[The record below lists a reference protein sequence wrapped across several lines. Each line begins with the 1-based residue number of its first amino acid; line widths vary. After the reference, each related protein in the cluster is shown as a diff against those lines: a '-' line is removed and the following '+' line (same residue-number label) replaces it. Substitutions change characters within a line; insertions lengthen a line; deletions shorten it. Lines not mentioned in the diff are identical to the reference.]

1 LTIAVIVTV
10 KLRYIPAP
18 YCCWNPS
25 MSNPAASPPKNWFG
39 RNRPLLLI
47 GGPVAVV
54 VVALIFYLTTGRYVS
69 TDDAYIQSARVD
81 VSTEVSGRIREIEVR
96 DNQSVHK
103 GDVLFRLDTPAFN
116 IAVADARA
124 QLAAAMIKVPSL
136 QAVYRQRLADEAAAK
151 NTLDYDQREFARQTE
166 LQGQGISS
174 RAQLDQAKNNF
185 QSAQQQLAAA
195 QQQTASALADLGG
208 DANAQPASLP
218 LVRQAQAALDHALLQ
233 LSYTIVHAPM
243 DGIVAKVDQIQVGDH
258 VNAATPLFALM
269 SGTDIWVEANFKE
282 TDLTYMRPGQRATFS
297 VDAYP
302 GRSFTG
308 HVLSTSPGTGSSFSL
323 LPPENSSGN
332 WVKVVQ
338 RLPVRLSIDHNDGV
352 PLAAGM
358 SVEATVDTEHHR
370 SLAFWD

>member
-1 LTIAVIVTV
+1 
-10 KLRYIPAP
+10 
-18 YCCWNPS
+18 

-185 QSAQQQLAAA
+185 QSAQQQLAAT

-208 DANAQPASLP
+208 DANAQSASLP

-233 LSYTIVHAPM
+233 LSYTIVHASM

-269 SGTDIWVEANFKE
+269 SGSDIWVEANFKE
-282 TDLTYMRPGQRATFS
+282 TDLTHMRPGQKATFS
-297 VDAYP
+297 VDAFP
-302 GRSFTG
+302 SRTFTG

-338 RLPVRLSIDHNDGV
+338 RLPIRLSIDNNGGV
-352 PLAAGM
+352 ALAAGM
-358 SVEATVDTEHHR
+358 SVEATVDTEHR
-370 SLAFWD
+370 RWD

>member
-1 LTIAVIVTV
+1 
-10 KLRYIPAP
+10 
-18 YCCWNPS
+18 
-25 MSNPAASPPKNWFG
+25 
-39 RNRPLLLI
+39 
-47 GGPVAVV
+47 
-54 VVALIFYLTTGRYVS
+54 
-69 TDDAYIQSARVD
+69 VD
-81 VSTEVSGRIREIEVR
+81 ISTEVSGRIREIEVR
-96 DNQSVHK
+96 DNQYVHK

-136 QAVYRQRLADEAAAK
+136 QAVYRQRLADQAAAK

-208 DANAQPASLP
+208 DANAQSASLP
-218 LVRQAQAALDHALLQ
+218 LVRQAQAALDQALLQ

-302 GRSFTG
+302 GRTFTG
-308 HVLSTSPGTGSSFSL
+308 HVLGTSPGTGSSFSL

-338 RLPVRLSIDHNDGV
+338 RLPVRLSIDGNAGV

>member
-1 LTIAVIVTV
+1 
-10 KLRYIPAP
+10 
-18 YCCWNPS
+18 
-25 MSNPAASPPKNWFG
+25 MSNPAASPKNWFG
-39 RNRPLLLI
+39 RNRRLLLV
-47 GGPVAVV
+47 GGPLVIVV
-54 VVALIFYLTTGRYVS
+54 GALVFYLMSGRYVS
-69 TDDAYIQSARVD
+69 TDDAYIQAARVD
-81 VSTEVSGRIREIEVR
+81 ISTEVAGRIREIDVH
-96 DNQSVHK
+96 DNQMVHK
-103 GDVLFRLDTPAFN
+103 GDVLFRLDTPSFN

-136 QAVYRQRLADEAAAK
+136 QAVYRQRLADEAGARS
-151 NTLDYDQREFARQTE
+151 TLDYDQRELARQTQLE
-166 LQGQGISS
+166 SQGISS

-208 DANAQPASLP
+208 DSSAQPGNLP

-269 SGTDIWVEANFKE
+269 SSTDIWVEANFKE

-297 VDAYP
+297 VDSYP
-302 GRSFTG
+302 GRTFTG

-338 RLPVRLSIDHNDGV
+338 RLPVRLSIDNNGEV

-358 SVEATVDTEHHR
+358 SVEADVDTEHHR
-370 SLAFWD
+370 WD

>member
-1 LTIAVIVTV
+1 LTFAVIVTV

-18 YCCWNPS
+18 YRSWNPS

-54 VVALIFYLTTGRYVS
+54 VVALIFYLMTGRYVS

-81 VSTEVSGRIREIEVR
+81 ISTEVSGRIREIEVR
-96 DNQSVHK
+96 DNQYVHK

-136 QAVYRQRLADEAAAK
+136 QAVYRQRLADQAAAK
-151 NTLDYDQREFARQTE
+151 NTLDYAQREFARQTQ